1 MICRNC
7 GRENEPGDKF
17 CAVCG
22 AILDVPVEPAP
33 AAPVETPE
41 APVVP
46 APEAPYVPAAA
57 PEAPYVPPAAPKA
70 SYAPAAEVPY
80 APAAPE
86 MPYGAPEM
94 PYMPPV
100 GAPDPAYAA
109 PDPAYAAPMGV
120 PAPGFAAPKKKALNF
135 TFSFKMI
142 PALLGVLS
150 GLISLI
156 MSFVVR
162 GMHIGG
168 YVSSSTYGG
177 DAYTGIQNAAAETA
191 NYVSTLSRVVRS
203 VGADVLLVLGLA
215 IIAYFA
221 YKLLENVE
229 D

>member
-33 AAPVETPE
+33 AVPVETPE

-100 GAPDPAYAA
+100 GAPDPVYAA

-142 PALLGVLS
+142 LKSHRCSQSSCAKKIMPASMSRAAFLHGFLKRAHGLLAHS
-150 GLISLI
+150 GKSIILPQKAYRR
-156 MSFVVR
+156 MSCSPSPLES
-162 GMHIGG
+162 G
-168 YVSSSTYGG
+168 
-177 DAYTGIQNAAAETA
+177 AY
-191 NYVSTLSRVVRS
+191 SRKTCLNS
-203 VGADVLLVLGLA
+203 EALVFKDFD
-215 IIAYFA
+215 YCF
-221 YKLLENVE
+221 
-229 D
+229 